1 MLATGHLRKIK
12 TNKGSGYKINTE
24 TPRGADGKRHR
35 QSVTFYGTRK
45 QAEHKLREMLSDIEN
60 GTHMNKSSPVTVS
73 QWMNKWLAT
82 YIKDKKSPTTYVG
95 YKGQVDTHILP
106 YFENVYL
113 KDLTTLDVQ
122 EWVNSLYNKSHET
135 NKDRNPKTVKN
146 IFMNL
151 KAACNKAVQA
161 DIIPKNPCDGVEL
174 KKCDSKKVDPYTK
187 EEVDELMKA
196 MKGDEIEFPIHLDL
210 ILGLRRGELL
220 ALKWSDIDYGKKQV
234 HIQRNIVLDENR
246 KIVEKTPKSKS
257 GNRYISLSE
266 SQCLML
272 KLEQTKQQER
282 ASKNINYKDN
292 DLVVCKADGTYYNPD
307 VFSSKFNRLL
317 EKIGLR
323 HIRLHDIRHTNCTLL
338 LLSGVNMK
346 TMQGRLGHSDYSVT
360 ANTYSHVTA
369 EADRAASELADSFI
383 L

>member
-1 MLATGHLRKIK
+1 MPH
-12 TNKGSGYKINTE
+12 
-24 TPRGADGKRHR
+24 
-35 QSVTFYGTRK
+35 
-45 QAEHKLREMLSDIEN
+45 
-60 GTHMNKSSPVTVS
+60 
-73 QWMNKWLAT
+73 
-82 YIKDKKSPTTYVG
+82 
-95 YKGQVDTHILP
+95 
-106 YFENVYL
+106 FENIYL

-122 EWVNSLYNKSHET
+122 EWVNGLYGKSGST

-161 DIIPKNPCDGVEL
+161 DIISKNPCNGVEL

-220 ALKWSDIDYGKKQV
+220 ALKWSDIDYEKKQV

-257 GNRYISLSE
+257 SNRYLSLSD

-272 KLEQTKQQER
+272 KLEQAKQKER
-282 ASKNINYKDN
+282 AKKNSNYKDN
-292 DLVVCKADGTYYNPD
+292 DLVVCKADGSYYNPD

-317 EKIGLR
+317 KKNGLR

-338 LLSGVNMK
+338 LLNGVNMK